1 MKYTR
6 GRPLESGEKYAI
18 VSVKGYF
25 DRNKKE
31 FGLTESSVQLTADAL
46 EVGVS
51 TVKRITAD
59 FRRDPSLLDKNPA
72 PRGRP
77 NYAIDGS
84 DKEKV
89 RHFIRNAN
97 QNGQY
102 ITLSKLAD
110 FIKKNN
116 PENKFHIAT
125 LARTLDRWGFEFG
138 EGKRSQHL
146 KEKDEIVVAR
156 QYYLRRMRANRRR
169 NGKPIKPEVFL
180 DESYV
185 NKNHSND
192 FIWYFGEDGA
202 WVQKPTGKGERL
214 IIINAISSAGWIQG
228 AKLVF
233 QAKRKT
239 GDYHGQMNAELFQ
252 KWFSERLIP
261 NLPKPSL
268 IILDNASYHNALSSC
283 SPPTS
288 HCSKEEIRKWLLGN
302 NVICDQNCLKAE
314 LVLMLK
320 KLAPKP
326 IYEIDKIAEK
336 HGHEIIR
343 TPPYHPELQPI
354 ETCWG
359 IVKNHVARHCD
370 FSLENLKLQLENGFA
385 KVTPSTCARI
395 IIKIKKKEDC
405 FWNDDMKFDPT
416 E

>member
-6 GRPLESGEKYAI
+6 GRPLERGEKYAI

-31 FGLTESSVQLTADAL
+31 LGLTESSVQLTADAL

-51 TVKRITAD
+51 TVKRVMAD
-59 FRRDPSLLDKNPA
+59 FRRDPSLLDKIPA

-77 NYAIDGS
+77 DYAIETS
-84 DKEKV
+84 DKEKI

-102 ITLSKLAD
+102 ITLSSLAD
-110 FIKKNN
+110 FIKENS

-125 LARTLDRWGFEFG
+125 LARTLDRWGFEF
-138 EGKRSQHL
+138 EAGKRSQHL

-156 QYYLRRMRANRRR
+156 QHYLRRMRANRSQK
-169 NGKPIKPEVFL
+169 GSPIKPEIFL

-192 FIWYFGEDGA
+192 FIWYFGEDGP

-214 IIINAISSAGWIQG
+214 IIVNAISVAGWVKG

-252 KWFSERLIP
+252 RWFSEKLIP
-261 NLPKPSL
+261 NLSEPSL
-268 IILDNASYHNALSSC
+268 IILDNASYHNVLSSC
-283 SPPTS
+283 SPPTPS
-288 HCSKEEIRKWLLGN
+288 SSKDEIRKWLFKN
-302 NVICDQNCLKAE
+302 NLVFDQNCLKAE
-314 LVLMLK
+314 LALMLK
-320 KLAPKP
+320 KISPKP

-336 HGHEIIR
+336 HGHEVIR

-354 ETCWG
+354 EICWG

-370 FSLENLKLQLENGFA
+370 FTLENLKVQLEQGFT
-385 KVTPSTCARI
+385 KVTPSTCAKI
-395 IIKIKKKEDC
+395 ISKIKNKEDE
-405 FWNDDMKFDPT
+405 FWNNDMKFDPT